1 MQVAI
6 IGTGFMGATHVE
18 ALRRLGVG
26 ISGILGSTEAKSREA
41 AEMLQLA
48 RAYKDFDEVLADQDV
63 DSVHICVPNAFHY
76 AYAKAALMAGK
87 HVMCEKPL
95 AMNSEQSAELVEVA
109 RGKSLAAGVCY
120 NLRYYPLNMQ
130 AKAMVDSGDLGRIFH
145 INGCYIQDWLLH
157 ESDYNWR
164 LHGDI
169 GGPLRVVA
177 DIGTHWMD
185 MLSTITGLE
194 IEAVF
199 ADMSTVY
206 PTRKRPVGGSVTFS
220 KKTDSAGEDVRI
232 DTEDYASILLR
243 FKGGVKASLYV
254 SQVAAGQKNSLRYEI
269 YGAEKSLAWDGQR
282 PNELWVGKRDEAN
295 NILIKDPSLMA
306 PGAAA
311 TASYPGGHAEGYPDT
326 FKQCFRT
333 FYDYIAAGDYAAP
346 PPFPTFAEGHRE
358 ILLCEAILKSHQHER
373 WVTV

>member
-6 IGTGFMGATHVE
+6 IGTGFMGVTHVE

-26 ISGILGSTEAKSREA
+26 IAGILGSTEAKSVEA
-41 AEMLQLA
+41 ARELGIS
-48 RAYKDFDEVLADQDV
+48 RAYKDFDDVLSDVTADA
-63 DSVHICVPNAFHY
+63 VHICVPNAFHY
-76 AYAKAALMAGK
+76 AYAKAALIAGK

-95 AMNSEQSAELVEVA
+95 AMDSKQSAELVEVA
-109 RGKSLAAGVCY
+109 KDKSLAAGVCY
-120 NLRYYPLNMQ
+120 NLRYYPLNLQ
-130 AKAMVDSGDLGRIFH
+130 AKAMVAGGELGRLFH

-164 LHGDI
+164 LHADI

-206 PTRKRPVGGSVTFS
+206 PTRKRPAGGGATFTKAGDAS
-220 KKTDSAGEDVRI
+220 GEDVTI

-254 SQVAAGQKNSLRYEI
+254 SQVAAGQKNALRYEI
-269 YGAEKSLAWDGQR
+269 YGAQKSVAWDGQR
-282 PNELWVGKRDEAN
+282 PNELWVGERDKAN

-311 TASYPGGHAEGYPDT
+311 AASYPGGHAEGYPDT
-326 FKQCFRT
+326 FKQCFRA
-333 FYDYIAAGDYAAP
+333 FYDYIKAGDYAAAP
-346 PPFPTFAEGHRE
+346 TFPTFAAGHRE
-358 ILLCEAILKSHQHER
+358 IQLCEAILESHRQER